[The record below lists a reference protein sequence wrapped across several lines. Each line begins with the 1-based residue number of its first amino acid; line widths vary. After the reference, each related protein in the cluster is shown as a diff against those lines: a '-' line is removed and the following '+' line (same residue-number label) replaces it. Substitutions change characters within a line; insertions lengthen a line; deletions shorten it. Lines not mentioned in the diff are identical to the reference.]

1 MHPIELPPSQP
12 AAPQAGVLTEGAL
25 TGSTLTGS
33 TLTGSALKA
42 SSPHASART
51 RSYAWDD
58 PAISAAAARE
68 QDGVAFLQA
77 ILDGRLPAAP
87 IARTLDFAPVSVEP
101 GTVVFEFRPAEFH
114 YNPIGSVHG
123 GMISTMCDS
132 ACGCAVQSLLPAGT
146 YYTSLDLSVRFLRA
160 VRAGAGAL
168 TCTGTVTHLG
178 GRSALAEARLTGSD
192 GKLYAFATSSCMI
205 FRPAAG

>member
-1 MHPIELPPSQP
+1 MHQTELPRNQP
-12 AAPQAGVLTEGAL
+12 APEAGGPTAGAL
-25 TGSTLTGS
+25 N
-33 TLTGSALKA
+33 GSALEA
-42 SSPHASART
+42 SSPDASARA

-58 PAISAAAARE
+58 PAISAAAAKE
-68 QDGVAFLQA
+68 QDGTAFLQA
-77 ILDGRLPAAP
+77 ILDGTLPAAP
-87 IARTLDFAPVSVEP
+87 IARTLAFAPVSVDP
-101 GTVVFEFRPAEFH
+101 GTVVFEFTPAEFH

-123 GMISTMCDS
+123 GMISTLCDS

-146 YYTSLDLSVRFLRA
+146 YYTSLDLSVKFLRP
-160 VRAGAGAL
+160 VSAGAGPL

-192 GKLYAFATSSCMI
+192 GKLYALATSSCMI

>member
-1 MHPIELPPSQP
+1 VTTRPASQETFVHQTELPPDP
-12 AAPQAGVLTEGAL
+12 AALDAGRLNGRAL
-25 TGSTLTGS
+25 ETS
-33 TLTGSALKA
+33 SAE
-42 SSPHASART
+42 PSART

-58 PAISAAAARE
+58 PAISAAAARQ
-68 QDGVAFLQA
+68 QDGMAFLQA
-77 ILDGRLPAAP
+77 ILEGTLPVPP
-87 IARTLDFAPVSVEP
+87 IARALDFAPVSVEP
-101 GTVVFEFRPAEFH
+101 GTVVFEFTPAEFH

-123 GMISTMCDS
+123 GMISTLCDS

-146 YYTSLDLSVRFLRA
+146 YYTSLDLSVKFLRA
-160 VRAGAGAL
+160 VGSGAGRL

>member
-1 MHPIELPPSQP
+1 VHQAELPRNES
-12 AAPQAGVLTEGAL
+12 APDGSNLNGSVLA
-25 TGSTLTGS
+25 
-33 TLTGSALKA
+33 A
-42 SSPHASART
+42 SSPDASVRT

-68 QDGVAFLQA
+68 QDGLAFLQA
-77 ILDGRLPAAP
+77 ILDGSLPGAP
-87 IARTLDFAPVSVEP
+87 IAYTLDFAPVSVEP
-101 GTVVFEFRPAEFH
+101 GTVVFEFTPAEFQ

-123 GMISTMCDS
+123 GMISAMCDS

-146 YYTSLDLSVRFLRA
+146 YYTSLDLSVKFLRA
-160 VRAGAGAL
+160 VRSGTGRL

-178 GRSALAEARLTGSD
+178 GRSALAESRLTGSD

-205 FRPAAG
+205 FRPPAES